1 MTPSVRGRAD
11 GWITALGFA
20 EGAESSMIGDG
31 CAEVVLL
38 LLNRGNLDGAVS
50 PHRRCSSDG

>member
-1 MTPSVRGRAD
+1 MTPRVEGRFSAPD
-11 GWITALGFA
+11 FA

-38 LLNRGNLDGAVS
+38 LLNRVISCWHGLTTSAV
-50 PHRRCSSDG
+50 